1 MPQKHTI
8 ITFNENRTVRA
19 MQTFF
24 LISINLS
31 NCNQLINKNDNIHKK
46 KFKKSDN
53 QTNID
58 KYRVATNITEYHVI
72 SKLIFLR
79 INIQILINFRQFLHA
94 KKNQQVTVSE
104 LLPFLHC
111 N

>member
-58 KYRVATNITEYHVI
+58 KYRVATNIAEYHLI
-72 SKLIFLR
+72 STLIFRR
-79 INIQILINFRQFLHA
+79 IIFPKFIIIRRLFHVKVNVIMSKIIIF
-94 KKNQQVTVSE
+94 
-104 LLPFLHC
+104 
-111 N
+111 